1 MALFT
6 YGTEAVA
13 SVKRALPHHGRYVS
27 HHAFLVTGDARK
39 LVDQQTSSNAVW
51 SNAVWSDTVWSDT
64 VLSSDTMWAT
74 FPLHCFFWFWLCVPF
89 FFQSYFVLYT

>member
-13 SVKRALPHHGRYVS
+13 SIKRARPHHGRYVS
-27 HHAFLVTGDARK
+27 HHAFLVAGDARK

-51 SNAVWSDTVWSDT
+51 SDSVLWAPDTS
-64 VLSSDTMWAT
+64 
-74 FPLHCFFWFWLCVPF
+74 
-89 FFQSYFVLYT
+89 SYFVLYVD